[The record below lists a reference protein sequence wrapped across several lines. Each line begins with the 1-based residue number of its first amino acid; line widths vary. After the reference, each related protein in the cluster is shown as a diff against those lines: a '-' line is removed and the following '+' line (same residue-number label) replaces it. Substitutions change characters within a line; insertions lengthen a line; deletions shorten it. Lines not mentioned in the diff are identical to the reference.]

1 MLGDRGSC
9 SGCECGSTHN
19 RCKCNQEDESTAD
32 DGSNQDG
39 DSSTNGHLRPPD
51 MGQLKRKE
59 NLEAYTTALLRWSR
73 LTATKKKDQG
83 DVVLRWAN
91 SQYPQ
96 LARELDA
103 ELASKVAGNE
113 EGVDLIKSTL
123 ETKFGRSVEADLRQS
138 FHNWFHTVRESN
150 ESLIDYVSKF
160 ERNDF
165 IFSKLG
171 ESLTPVSRH

>member
-1 MLGDRGSC
+1 M
-9 SGCECGSTHN
+9 
-19 RCKCNQEDESTAD
+19 
-32 DGSNQDG
+32 
-39 DSSTNGHLRPPD
+39 
-51 MGQLKRKE
+51 
-59 NLEAYTTALLRWSR
+59 
-73 LTATKKKDQG
+73 
-83 DVVLRWAN
+83 LRWAN